1 MQGTVWLVLDLD
13 AKKRGTM
20 EEQLVA
26 LAQRLSSEG
35 IRVGMVFS
43 RRPAEFPGEV
53 LRRLGVDVRN
63 LDFHSPESP
72 AILAAWLHHARPD
85 LVHFHFIEPYSA
97 YVAAAKLVGART
109 LVHDHVVLA
118 PARSLARALV
128 RKARS
133 LALNWMV
140 DRRVAVS
147 EFAARAVAEGHGVTP
162 ARVVVVENSVSLAR
176 FDSGD
181 GRRVRAELGLGDM
194 PLVVSVARLD
204 EEKGGATLLR
214 AMALV
219 DQPAHLAMV
228 GEGAQEASWRTLAG
242 NLGLQGRVHFL
253 GLRND
258 VDEILAAAS
267 VVVVPSEWEEAFGLA
282 TIEAMA
288 ASRPVIV
295 TRSGA
300 MPHIVGDAGM
310 VVPRRD
316 PRSLAQAIAK
326 VLSDRVFAQR
336 LAAAGRARV
345 ESLYPMDLYVERMLE
360 AYRPFLPG
368 ADGTRISRFKRLRT
382 A

>member
-1 MQGTVWLVLDLD
+1 MHGTVWLVLDLD

-26 LAQRLSSEG
+26 LAQRLSSERIG
-35 IRVGMVFS
+35 VGMVFS
-43 RRPAEFPGEV
+43 RRPADFPGEP
-53 LRRLGVDVRN
+53 LRQLGVDVRN
-63 LDFHSPESP
+63 LDFHSPKSP
-72 AILAAWLHHARPD
+72 AILGSWLHHARPD
-85 LVHFHFIEPYSA
+85 LVHFHFIDPYSA

-109 LVHDHVVLA
+109 LVHDHVVLT
-118 PARSLARALV
+118 PARSSARALA
-128 RKARS
+128 RRARS

-147 EFAARAVAEGHGVTP
+147 EFVARAARDGHGIRP
-162 ARVVVVENSVSLAR
+162 GGVVVVDNAVSTAR
-176 FDSGD
+176 FGARD
-181 GRRVRAELGLGDM
+181 GLRVRAELGLGDT

-214 AMALV
+214 GMALV

-228 GEGAQEASWRTLAG
+228 GEGPREASWRALAG
-242 NLGLQGRVHFL
+242 ALGLQARVHFL

-258 VDEILAAAS
+258 VEEVLAAAS

-310 VVPRRD
+310 VVPKRD
-316 PRSLAQAIAK
+316 PHSLAQAIAK
-326 VLSDRVFAQR
+326 VLSDRVFAHG
-336 LAAAGRARV
+336 LGAAGRARV
-345 ESLYPMDLYVERMLE
+345 ESLYSMDLYVERMLE
-360 AYRPFLPG
+360 AYRPFLPDAG
-368 ADGTRISRFKRLRT
+368 VARMSRFRRSRI